1 MRPVAQGGVFTC
13 IDLECIRSTGCD
25 VEIIERFFNLVDT
38 EANATVISL
47 DDLDVRLKSK
57 IAQHEILCFRGTDKS
72 CFLHNVISS
81 ICKPTRSSTRKARF
95 VPFITSAIIGERIVE
110 HKGSSIGWIGVL
122 CTVSS
127 CCGLGGRMHYRCRR
141 RVHRRIIGAR
151 ESEKASANQDQY
163 KQSYTG
169 DDSNSFAL
177 R

>member
-1 MRPVAQGGVFTC
+1 M
-13 IDLECIRSTGCD
+13 I
-25 VEIIERFFNLVDT
+25 NT
-38 EANATVISL
+38 EANATFISL
-47 DDLDVRLKSK
+47 NNLVVRLKSK
-57 IAQHEILCFRGTDKS
+57 IVQDEILCFRDTDKP

-81 ICKPTRSSTRKARF
+81 ISKPTRISTRKARF

-110 HKGSSIGWIGVL
+110 HKGSSIGWVGVL
-122 CTVSS
+122 STVSS
-127 CCGLGGRMHYRCRR
+127 CCGLGGRMHHRCRR

-177 R
+177 RWAWRRWRRLRRGISRRWRHFILGWWRWSTILL